1 MPRACRHTKIYWKLN
16 HSPYNAVLISNK
28 LCLIFSERWLLKRSH
43 RKLARFVTAWCNRHT
58 QWRRE
63 SKLLQPLW
71 KVREADVLRW
81 FLAICPRALRMLP
94 PIGPVNN
101 STTGCLC
108 QRKNKTCKDLFI
120 CLFIFKPFWLCWVFV
135 AVCWLSLFAAS
146 GGYPPVAVRGLPIA
160 TASLVEHGIL
170 EHGTLEHRLS
180 SCGTWA

>member
-1 MPRACRHTKIYWKLN
+1 
-16 HSPYNAVLISNK
+16 
-28 LCLIFSERWLLKRSH
+28 
-43 RKLARFVTAWCNRHT
+43 
-58 QWRRE
+58 
-63 SKLLQPLW
+63 
-71 KVREADVLRW
+71 
-81 FLAICPRALRMLP
+81 MLP